1 MKPFACTLIFSI
13 WLLSSCRET
22 INYGNNASAGKYYD
36 LRGIKIYCEIYGEG
50 PPLLMIHGNGGSIKA
65 FENNIAYFAKKYKVI
80 VADSRA
86 QGKTI
91 DRKDSLSFEM
101 MADDEAAL
109 LEVLHIDS
117 AYVLGWSDGGINA
130 LLLAMRHPGKVIKL
144 VATGANLWPDSTAV
158 IPSGWKEDKI
168 RFETTDTKHFTAEQ
182 KNGWKL
188 FLLDWLQPNISLQ
201 ELHDIKCP
209 SLIIC
214 GDHDVIRIEHTML
227 IYKNIPRASLWIV
240 PHSGHGT
247 LIEHKDEF
255 NKKVDDFFSGPFPD
269 KK

>member
-80 VADSRA
+80 VADSRS

-109 LEVLHIDS
+109 LDALHIDS

-130 LLLAMRHPGKVIKL
+130 LLLAIRHPAKVIKL
-144 VATGANLWPDSTAV
+144 ASTGANLWPDSTAV

-168 RFETTDTKHFTAEQ
+168 RFDTTNTKDFTEEQ
-182 KNGWKL
+182 KNRWKL
-188 FLLDWLQPNISLQ
+188 FLLDWLQPNISLKQ
-201 ELHDIKCP
+201 LHDIKCP
-209 SLIIC
+209 SLIIG
-214 GDHDVIRIEHTML
+214 GDHDVIRTEHTLL
-227 IYKNIPRASLWIV
+227 IYKNILRASLWIV